1 MSARASGSPPTP
13 RGRSGPSGRR
23 RDEAGQVTVMIIG
36 FAAILVLLI
45 AVVVD
50 ASAAYLH
57 RQGLDNLADG
67 AALQGA
73 DLGSGGIYEHGI
85 GDDRLLQESRAVHD
99 AVADYL
105 QRAGAGTKFP
115 GVRSAVRVDAAAGTV
130 TVVLTAPMDL
140 PLSFPGAT
148 PPLVSASS
156 TAAVQV
162 ER

>member
-1 MSARASGSPPTP
+1 
-13 RGRSGPSGRR
+13 
-23 RDEAGQVTVMIIG
+23 VTVLIVG

-67 AALQGA
+67 AALHGA
-73 DLGSGGIYEHGI
+73 DLGAGGIYEHGL
-85 GDDRLLQESRAVHD
+85 GDDRLLQESGAVHV

-105 QRAGAGTKFP
+105 RRAGAEAKFP
-115 GVRSAVRVDAAAGTV
+115 GIAASVRVDAAAGTV

-140 PLSFPGAT
+140 PLSFPGAED
-148 PPLVSASS
+148 PRVSASS